1 MPQITSKRRRSA
13 TTAALPLLLASL
25 ALAACGGSS
34 TSSSSSTN
42 ASATAATTGASTNA
56 AGPRGGRFKA
66 LRECLQ
72 KSGITL
78 PQRTPGQRPR
88 SGGGGFLGS
97 GGGPQLPQGVTR
109 TQYEAALKKCGATRG
124 FFGAGRPLSSPS
136 FTKALAKFAAC
147 MRQSGVNLPEPNTS
161 GNGPVFNTKGLNT
174 ASAQFRSAETKCRS
188 NLQGAFGTGAGGA
201 PPAGG
206 SPPAGAPGG

>member
-13 TTAALPLLLASL
+13 AAAALLLLLVSL

-34 TSSSSSTN
+34 TSSSTN
-42 ASATAATTGASTNA
+42 ASATAATTGTSTNA
-56 AGPRGGRFKA
+56 AGPLGGRFKA

-88 SGGGGFLGS
+88 SGGGGSLGG

-109 TQYEAALKKCGATRG
+109 TRYEAALKKCGATRG
-124 FFGAGRPLSSPS
+124 FFGAGRRLSNPS

-201 PPAGG
+201 PPAVG
-206 SPPAGAPGG
+206 SPLAGAPGG